1 MRMRQSL
8 AEWEEAFHEQAA
20 ADVARREKLRR
31 EAVKRSRTRRI
42 EKVEKHGKARYIGL
56 VLAIIATSVLVTFI
70 MFETLA
76 RLIGT

>member
-20 ADVARREKLRR
+20 EDVARREKLRR
-31 EAVKRSRTRRI
+31 QAIKRSRTRRI
-42 EKVEKHGKARYIGL
+42 EKVEKHGKLRYIGL
-56 VLAIIATSVLVTFI
+56 VLTIIATSVLVTFI